1 MAKKGTK
8 RTRKFAA
15 KGGIQAAINARRK
28 HQKKAR
34 PVIAKKAERARGKD
48 SKGASGRDRKEEE
61 SEEELPEGTKF
72 KGMSVD
78 DFLKGDF
85 MGEDSE
91 DGSGSE
97 NGDSEDDSASFASL
111 DEFDDEERH
120 VQELSQ
126 LAEKDPVFYKYLQEN
141 EPELLGFSKSE
152 ELPEEVD
159 DAEMSEEEEDGRKI
173 LTKDMLDAWK
183 ADIIKY
189 RSLKSLRQLLTAFRA
204 SSNLDDEK
212 SGTKR
217 TYTTESP
224 ELFNQL
230 VVASLKFAPM
240 VLMHHIP
247 YKELP
252 DGRFKPPAQVPKTE
266 KIARLVASFLSS
278 IAKLMTTLSDT
289 DTQVLALNE
298 TSKLI
303 PYVSGQ
309 RRAVKNYLKMSLE
322 MWSNGED
329 EVRLAAYMAL
339 RRLGASSDTSLLDM
353 VLKASYLTMV
363 RGASKSNDHTMPS
376 LNLMKN
382 TASELYCMN
391 QGASYQ
397 HAFSYIRQLAFHL
410 RGAMKVVTSS
420 DALRQVYNWQFVHCV
435 DFWCMVL
442 AKASAEDA
450 IIFGKRKKGKSNG
463 ESELKP
469 LIFPLVQ
476 VALGAIKLGP
486 GMRHYPLH
494 LHLIRSLLH
503 LIRHTKTYIPL
514 APYILPILTAPLSP
528 STKFLPAKEKLKPLD
543 LSVSIHVPAGY
554 MKTRILAESI
564 VDDASFLLA
573 EWSESLQGS
582 IAFPELMLPVIVTLK
597 RCVRKSK
604 GGKNA
609 MHVKTLVER
618 IEEGCRWV
626 ESKRANVK
634 FAPGNG
640 KEVESWEGSI
650 DVEDSPMAKW
660 VKVQRKARAV
670 REEMKRKA
678 ATGEGEMLDDEES
691 AEDMPMD
698 EDEDDDDGDDDDG
711 DEDD

>member
-1 MAKKGTK
+1 MVKKSTK

-34 PVIAKKAERARGKD
+34 PIIAKKVERARAKE
-48 SKGASGRDRKEEE
+48 SRAPSGHNKNEGE

-72 KGMSVD
+72 QGMSVD
-78 DFLKGDF
+78 DFLRGDF
-85 MGEDSE
+85 MGDDSE

-111 DEFDDEERH
+111 DEYDDEERH
-120 VQELSQ
+120 IQELSQ
-126 LAEKDPVFYKYLQEN
+126 LAQKDPEFYKYLQEN
-141 EPELLGFSKSE
+141 EPGLLGFSKGDELTE
-152 ELPEEVD
+152 EFE
-159 DAEMSEEEEDGRKI
+159 DAEMSDDEEDGRKI
-173 LTKDMLDAWK
+173 LTKEMLDAWK
-183 ADIIKY
+183 ADILKY
-189 RSLKSLRQLLTAFRA
+189 RSLKSLRRLLTAFRA

-212 SGTKR
+212 SGAKR
-217 TYTTESP
+217 EYTTESP
-224 ELFNQL
+224 EIFNQL
-230 VVASLKFAPM
+230 VVASLKFTPM

-252 DGRFKPPAQVPKTE
+252 DGRFKPPTQVPKTE
-266 KIARLVASFLSS
+266 KISRLVASFLSS
-278 IAKLMTTLSDT
+278 IAKLMTTLSDA

-322 MWSNGED
+322 LWSNGED

-339 RRLGASSDTSLLDM
+339 RKLGASSDTSLLDM

-363 RGASKSNDHTMPS
+363 RGASTSNDHTMPS

-410 RGAMKVVTSS
+410 RGAMKVGTSS

-450 IIFGKRKKGKSNG
+450 T
-463 ESELKP
+463 
-469 LIFPLVQ
+469 

-503 LIRHTKTYIPL
+503 LVRHTKTYIPL

-528 STKFLPAKEKLKPLD
+528 STKFLPSKEKLKPLD

-564 VDDASFLLA
+564 VDEASFLLA

-582 IAFPELMLPVIVTLK
+582 IAFPELMLPVTVTLK
-597 RCVRKSK
+597 RCVRRSK

-618 IEEGCRWV
+618 IEEGSRWV
-626 ESKRANVK
+626 ESKRANVR
-634 FAPGNG
+634 FAPSDGRD
-640 KEVESWEGSI
+640 VEAWEGGI
-650 DVEDSPMAKW
+650 DVKDSPVAKW

-678 ATGEGEMLDDEES
+678 ATGEGEMLDDEGS
-691 AEDMPMD
+691 VDDAPMD
-698 EDEDDDDGDDDDG
+698 EDNDDEDEDEEDDGDDDGDDDD
-711 DEDD
+711 DS

>member
-1 MAKKGTK
+1 MVKKSTK

-34 PVIAKKAERARGKD
+34 PIIAKKVERAKAREG
-48 SKGASGRDRKEEE
+48 KGAAGQDRQEEE

-85 MGEDSE
+85 MGDNSE
-91 DGSGSE
+91 NGSGSE
-97 NGDSEDDSASFASL
+97 SGDSEDDSASFASL
-111 DEFDDEERH
+111 DEYDDEETH
-120 VQELSQ
+120 MQELSQ
-126 LAEKDPVFYKYLQEN
+126 LAQKDPEFYKYLQEN
-141 EPELLGFSKSE
+141 EPALLGFSKTQDV
-152 ELPEEVD
+152 PEEFD
-159 DAEMSEEEEDGRKI
+159 DAEMSDEEEDGRKI

-183 ADIIKY
+183 ADIVKY

-217 TYTTESP
+217 TFTTESP

-230 VVASLKFAPM
+230 VVASLKFTPM

-247 YKELP
+247 YKELS

-266 KIARLVASFLSS
+266 KISRLVASFLSS
-278 IAKLMTTLSDT
+278 IAKLMTTLSDS

-322 MWSNGED
+322 LWSSGED

-339 RRLGASSDTSLLDM
+339 RKLGASSDTSLLDM
-353 VLKASYLTMV
+353 VMKASYLTMV
-363 RGASKSNDHTMPS
+363 RGAAKSNDHTIPS

-382 TASELYCMN
+382 TASELFCMN
-391 QGASYQ
+391 QEASYQ

-410 RGAMKVVTSS
+410 RGAMKLATSS

-442 AKASAEDA
+442 AKASAGDA
-450 IIFGKRKKGKSNG
+450 TVFDKKKKKKSNG
-463 ESELKP
+463 E
-469 LIFPLVQ
+469 IQ

-543 LSVSIHVPAGY
+543 LSVAIHVPSGY

-564 VDDASFLLA
+564 VDEASFLLA
-573 EWSESLQGS
+573 EWAESLQGS
-582 IAFPELMLPVIVTLK
+582 IAFPELMLPVTVTLK
-597 RCVRKSK
+597 RSVRKSK

-618 IEEGCRWV
+618 IEDGCKWV
-626 ESKRANVK
+626 ESKRANVR
-634 FAPGNG
+634 FAPGDG
-640 KEVESWEGSI
+640 REVDAWEGSI
-650 DVEDSPMAKW
+650 DIEDSPVAKW

-691 AEDMPMD
+691 VAESMD
-698 EDEDDDDGDDDDG
+698 EDGNDDDAEDDDD
-711 DEDD
+711 E

>member
-1 MAKKGTK
+1 
-8 RTRKFAA
+8 
-15 KGGIQAAINARRK
+15 
-28 HQKKAR
+28 
-34 PVIAKKAERARGKD
+34 
-48 SKGASGRDRKEEE
+48 
-61 SEEELPEGTKF
+61 
-72 KGMSVD
+72 MSVD

-85 MGEDSE
+85 MGDDSE

-111 DEFDDEERH
+111 DEYDDEERH
-120 VQELSQ
+120 MQELSL
-126 LAEKDPVFYKYLQEN
+126 LAQKDPEFYKYLQEN
-141 EPELLGFSKSE
+141 EPTLLGFSKSGE
-152 ELPEEVD
+152 SPEEVD
-159 DAEMSEEEEDGRKI
+159 EVEMSDEEEEEDGRKI
-173 LTKDMLDAWK
+173 LTKEMLDAWK
-183 ADIIKY
+183 ADILKY

-212 SGTKR
+212 SGAKR

-230 VVASLKFAPM
+230 VVASLKFTPM

-252 DGRFKPPAQVPKTE
+252 DGRFKPPTQVPKTE
-266 KIARLVASFLSS
+266 KISRLVASFLSS
-278 IAKLMTTLSDT
+278 IAKLMTTLSDA

-322 MWSNGED
+322 LWSNGED

-339 RRLGASSDTSLLDM
+339 RKLGASSDTSLLDM

-363 RGASKSNDHTMPS
+363 RGASTTNDHTMPS

-391 QGASYQ
+391 QGLSYQ

-410 RGAMKVVTSS
+410 RGAMKVGTSS

-442 AKASAEDA
+442 AKASAEDVMV
-450 IIFGKRKKGKSNG
+450 FGKKKKGKSNG
-463 ESELKP
+463 ESELRP
-469 LIFPLVQ
+469 LIFPLIQ

-503 LIRHTKTYIPL
+503 LVRHTKTYIPL
-514 APYILPILTAPLSP
+514 APYILPILTAPISP

-564 VDDASFLLA
+564 VDEASFLLA

-582 IAFPELMLPVIVTLK
+582 IAFPELMLPVTVTLK

-626 ESKRANVK
+626 ESKRANVR
-634 FAPGNG
+634 FAPGDG
-640 KEVESWEGSI
+640 REVEAWEGGI
-650 DVEDSPMAKW
+650 DITESPVAKW

-691 AEDMPMD
+691 AEDAPMG
-698 EDEDDDDGDDDDG
+698 EDDDDEDDGGDSDDDDD
-711 DEDD
+711 DED